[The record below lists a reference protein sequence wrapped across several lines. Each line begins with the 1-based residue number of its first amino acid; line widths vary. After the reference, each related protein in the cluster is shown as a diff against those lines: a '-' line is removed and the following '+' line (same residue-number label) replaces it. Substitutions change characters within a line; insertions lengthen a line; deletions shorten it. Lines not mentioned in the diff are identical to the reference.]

1 MQNREGSRFSLYGQ
15 KAVAQAKKDGLLIEF
30 AQNMPIP
37 KERKKLLAERVNSKN
52 SNIWARYVFCEAYGI
67 EDKELGP
74 EWVKFSE
81 QLRNLLTSSIITKD
95 TQLRRYKELLASYP
109 LNNKKMIEGLEI
121 LLWFITNKYIDRETY
136 IAGVKEIIHTKP
148 A

>member
-1 MQNREGSRFSLYGQ
+1 
-15 KAVAQAKKDGLLIEF
+15 
-30 AQNMPIP
+30 MPTP

-52 SNIWARYVFCEAYGI
+52 SNIWARYVFREAYGI
-67 EDKELGP
+67 EDKELRP

-95 TQLRRYKELLASYP
+95 TQLRHYKKLLASYS
-109 LNNKKMIEGLEI
+109 LDDKKMIEGLEI

-136 IAGVKEIIHTKP
+136 IAGVKEIIYTNP
-148 A
+148 T